1 MRNESKNY
9 NHTGMQ
15 KVYLLLRNNQQS
27 GPYSLEEIL
36 QLNLKPFDLV
46 WMEGRSAAWRY
57 PGEIETLRPYVPEAP
72 QPDLPFKPIATAAL
86 DDVSAFQ
93 QQVPAPVNTSKK
105 IFVSLP
111 GRMATAV
118 ATDVNERREDDKRT
132 IQENI
137 VATNERTQ
145 PIIEERPLQTNYSRS
160 LNEVEEDYTKWIVK
174 KKIQKKTRLSR
185 KDILVVAGVFSIVL
199 LGYFIFSS
207 PSVINSTPV
216 QQQAV
221 TTEKNVPAT
230 PAVNEEVQSTNSEPD
245 VNAAANEPAHETKAA
260 QGTRNSS
267 SNTSR
272 IQSPTVT
279 KEKTNEVPIVKVPD
293 EEVVVNENNQ
303 QENKEVSQ
311 PKQEKKKLGEVL
323 KGIFSKKEKK
333 QATDPV
339 DEEPAPARNR
349 QATRRTQEDLPGN
362 HTTDFATLSSM
373 IDISSNAPDNW
384 MMGITGLKLSLRNNN
399 SMALQSAA
407 VTVFYYDNNNQL
419 LEKKLVYFNNVASHS
434 TMTVTA
440 PDHKFA
446 DHVSFMLTSATAKED
461 RYATR

>member
-1 MRNESKNY
+1 M
-9 NHTGMQ
+9 GMQ

-57 PGEIETLRPYVPEAP
+57 PGEIESLRPYVPEAP
-72 QPDLPFKPIATAAL
+72 QPELPFKPIATAAL
-86 DDVSAFQ
+86 DDASVFQ
-93 QQVPAPVNTSKK
+93 RQVPTPVNTSKK

-111 GRMATAV
+111 GKMTAAV
-118 ATDVNERREDDKRT
+118 AEGVNEKREDEKRPV
-132 IQENI
+132 QENL
-137 VATNERTQ
+137 VYPKERTQ
-145 PIIEERPLQTNYSRS
+145 ATIEEPPLQTNYSRS
-160 LNEVEEDYTKWIVK
+160 LNQVEEDYTKWIVEKKTK
-174 KKIQKKTRLSR
+174 KKSKLSR
-185 KDILVVAGVFSIVL
+185 KDLLIVVGVFSIVL
-199 LGYFIFSS
+199 LGYFIFSR
-207 PSVINSTPV
+207 PSVINSLPV

-221 TTEKNVPAT
+221 TMEKTVPA
-230 PAVNEEVQSTNSEPD
+230 PAPANEEVQVLNSEPD
-245 VNAAANEPAHETKAA
+245 VNANANEPAHKTKAV
-260 QGTRNSS
+260 QRIRNSS
-267 SNTSR
+267 SNTSP
-272 IQSPTVT
+272 IPSPTNT
-279 KEKTNEVPIVKVPD
+279 NEKANEVPIVSVPGED
-293 EEVVVNENNQ
+293 VVVNENRQ

-333 QATDPV
+333 QAADPV

-349 QATRRTQEDLPGN
+349 QATRRNQEDPPGN
-362 HTTDFATLSSM
+362 SATDFATLSSM

-399 SMALQSAA
+399 SVALQSAT

-419 LEKKLVYFNNVASHS
+419 LEKKLIYFNNVASHG
-434 TMTVTA
+434 TMTVAA

-446 DHVSFMLTSATAKED
+446 DHVSFKLTTATARED